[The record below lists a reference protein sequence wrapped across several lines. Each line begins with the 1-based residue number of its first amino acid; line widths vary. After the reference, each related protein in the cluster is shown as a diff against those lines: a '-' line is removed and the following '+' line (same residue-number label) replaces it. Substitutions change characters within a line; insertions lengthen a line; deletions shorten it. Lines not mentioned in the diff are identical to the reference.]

1 MLSQNKVKQS
11 KNDFYVIH
19 LSYVFIGFYWFMLI
33 VDQSV
38 LDDIGRGFSVPAQPK
53 LLLELLKL
61 MADTNP
67 DINAISKAISKD
79 IAVSAAILKTI
90 NSPLYGLG
98 RTVTDIKM
106 SVNYIGIYGVV
117 MLVTGSLL
125 KKSFDPKSCSIDLED
140 FWQITSDIAS
150 AAMLI
155 GQRYKP
161 QIVNDKFFSLGLF
174 HACGVPVMA
183 MKYDDYQELLDKA
196 LTSPELAL
204 TAVEEQHYSVN
215 HATIGY
221 YVASSWRLPKD
232 VCQIILQHH
241 ERDFL
246 NVLNGTQGQ
255 DLFAVLKLSEQLI
268 SLKHSDCASADW
280 PYVQEKVCK
289 ILAIDEDTLEILVT
303 EFTDSQ

>member
-1 MLSQNKVKQS
+1 
-11 KNDFYVIH
+11 
-19 LSYVFIGFYWFMLI
+19 MLI

-38 LDDIGRGFSVPAQPK
+38 LDDISRGFSVPAQPK

-61 MADTNP
+61 MAETNP
-67 DINAISKAISKD
+67 DVNAISAAISKD
-79 IAVSAAILKTI
+79 IAVSATILKTV
-90 NSPLYGLG
+90 NSPLYGLS

-125 KKSFDPKSCSIDLED
+125 KKSFDPKDCSINLED
-140 FWQITSDIAS
+140 FWLFTADIAS
-150 AAMLI
+150 TAMLI

-161 QIVNDKFFSLGLF
+161 GIANDKFFSLGLF

-183 MKYDDYQELLDKA
+183 MKYNDYQELLDQA
-196 LTSPELAL
+196 LTTPKIAL
-204 TAVEEQHYSVN
+204 TVVEENEYGVN

-241 ERDFL
+241 DRNFL
-246 NVLNGTQGQ
+246 DRLNGSQGQ
-255 DLFAVLKLSEQLI
+255 DLYAVLKLSEQLT

-280 PYVQEKVCK
+280 PYVQVKVCE
-289 ILAIDEDTLEILVT
+289 LLGIDEETLKTLVT
-303 EFTDSQ
+303 DFTDSN